1 MDEKK
6 RRGEQ
11 ARFDKN
17 SREGF
22 LEKGREEEE
31 KEKEFPLKKWMRP
44 KKRSFIERSLEKPSR
59 FSKKKKNADKVNAI
73 FLMRRI
79 FIFSIN
85 FLESSSRSQNY
96 FTNNWKLALK
106 KEKKDPSHPERRKEL
121 RRFLVKV
128 RRLFPFHELLTR
140 EIRKGVQLTRIIV
153 NSILHEHFD
162 FYSRRNG
169 ARRQQREKTCRDIG
183 R

>member
-44 KKRSFIERSLEKPSR
+44 KKRSFIERSLEKKPFR
-59 FSKKKKNADKVNAI
+59 FSKKKKKKNTDKVNAI
-73 FLMRRI
+73 FLMQRI

-96 FTNNWKLALK
+96 FTNN
-106 KEKKDPSHPERRKEL
+106 
-121 RRFLVKV
+121 
-128 RRLFPFHELLTR
+128 
-140 EIRKGVQLTRIIV
+140 
-153 NSILHEHFD
+153 
-162 FYSRRNG
+162 
-169 ARRQQREKTCRDIG
+169 
-183 R
+183 

>member
-44 KKRSFIERSLEKPSR
+44 KKRSFIERSLEKKPFR
-59 FSKKKKNADKVNAI
+59 FSKKKKKKH
-73 FLMRRI
+73 RQGKC
-79 FIFSIN
+79 N
-85 FLESSSRSQNY
+85 FLNAKNFYLLDQFSRIIESI
-96 FTNNWKLALK
+96 A
-106 KEKKDPSHPERRKEL
+106 
-121 RRFLVKV
+121 
-128 RRLFPFHELLTR
+128 RLFY
-140 EIRKGVQLTRIIV
+140 Q
-153 NSILHEHFD
+153 
-162 FYSRRNG
+162 
-169 ARRQQREKTCRDIG
+169 
-183 R
+183 

>member
-22 LEKGREEEE
+22 LEKGREGEG
-31 KEKEFPLKKWMRP
+31 
-44 KKRSFIERSLEKPSR
+44 KKRNFHWRNGWDRRKEVSLKEASR
-59 FSKKKKNADKVNAI
+59 RNRFAFQKKKKNADKVNAI

-85 FLESSSRSQNY
+85 FLESSSRSQDY

-140 EIRKGVQLTRIIV
+140 EIRKGVQLTRIIA
-153 NSILHEHFD
+153 NSILEHFD

>member
-31 KEKEFPLKKWMRP
+31 KEKEFPLKKWM
-44 KKRSFIERSLEKPSR
+44 KK
-59 FSKKKKNADKVNAI
+59 KKKKNTDKVNAI
-73 FLMRRI
+73 FLMQRI

-140 EIRKGVQLTRIIV
+140 EIRKGVQLTRIIA
-153 NSILHEHFD
+153 NSILEHFD